1 MKLYYAKSI
10 DGKKTIQFEGETLV
24 VNQPFLFEYL
34 VKLNNEKVKETK
46 NTINMKDYVI
56 MEVEAEIK
64 QNEKK

>member
-10 DGKKTIQFEGETLV
+10 DGKKTIQFEGKTLV

-46 NTINMKDYVI
+46 NTINMKDYLI

>member
-46 NTINMKDYVI
+46 NTINMKDYLI

>member
-34 VKLNNEKVKETK
+34 VKLNNEKIKETK